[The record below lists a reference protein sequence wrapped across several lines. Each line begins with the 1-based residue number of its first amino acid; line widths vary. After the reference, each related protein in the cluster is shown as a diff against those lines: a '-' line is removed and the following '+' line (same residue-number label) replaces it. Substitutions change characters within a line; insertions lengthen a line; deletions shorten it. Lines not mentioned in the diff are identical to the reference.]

1 MKDVLVSLSRRQF
14 CGAIA
19 GCVALASCGG
29 SDGGSPDA
37 MPMTDGETSGVCPTT
52 GAVDVGAAGTF
63 VAGTPVYFSDD
74 RHPVR
79 RVLLPASRLA
89 VHVRRQ
95 RGARTRDAGA
105 EPLRDVPDRERQR
118 RRADVGGGGG
128 DRSPERLITSAAMA
142 EPLTYS
148 LEDSIAVV
156 RMDDGKANALSVT
169 MIDALLAALDRA
181 EGEAKALV
189 LAGRDERFCAGF
201 DLRVM
206 MSGPE
211 QATALL
217 TRGSEL
223 LMRLYEAKVPLV
235 IACTGHALAG
245 GALVVLTGDLR
256 IGAQGAFKL
265 GLNEVSIGL
274 PVPVLAMELARDR
287 LAKAE
292 LVRATLMAQI
302 YAPDEAVRAGY
313 LDEVVPAVE
322 LLARAKAEA
331 ARLGALP
338 SQAFRAT
345 KTRLRKATIDH
356 IRSSLATD
364 MATIMKPA

>member
-1 MKDVLVSLSRRQF
+1 
-14 CGAIA
+14 
-19 GCVALASCGG
+19 
-29 SDGGSPDA
+29 
-37 MPMTDGETSGVCPTT
+37 
-52 GAVDVGAAGTF
+52 
-63 VAGTPVYFSDD
+63 
-74 RHPVR
+74 
-79 RVLLPASRLA
+79 
-89 VHVRRQ
+89 
-95 RGARTRDAGA
+95 
-105 EPLRDVPDRERQR
+105 
-118 RRADVGGGGG
+118 
-128 DRSPERLITSAAMA
+128 MA

-148 LEDSIAVV
+148 LEDSIAVI

-181 EGEAKALV
+181 EGEAKAIV

-223 LMRLYEAKVPLV
+223 LMRLYEAKLPLV

-256 IGAQGAFKL
+256 IGAQGAFKI
-265 GLNEVSIGL
+265 GLNEVAIGL

-287 LAKAE
+287 LATTE
-292 LVRATLMAQI
+292 LPRATLMAQI
-302 YAPDEAVRAGY
+302 YAPEEAVRAGY
-313 LDEVVPAVE
+313 LDEVVAPGEV
-322 LLARAKAEA
+322 LARAKAEA
-331 ARLGALP
+331 GRLGAL
-338 SQAFRAT
+338 SNQAYRAT
-345 KTRLRKATIDH
+345 KTRLRKATVDH
-356 IRSSLATD
+356 IRSSLAAD